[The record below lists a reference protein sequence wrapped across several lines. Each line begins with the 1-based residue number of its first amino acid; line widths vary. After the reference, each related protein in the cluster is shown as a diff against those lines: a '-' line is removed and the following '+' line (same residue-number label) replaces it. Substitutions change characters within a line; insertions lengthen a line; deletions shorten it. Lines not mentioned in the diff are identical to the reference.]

1 MRFPVIIVILVIIIT
16 NTFIANNNITNN
28 NIIIIIII
36 MASNIRVNKCL
47 FSLSYTQIT
56 SEKMTLIFVYFPSFF
71 PSFVFAAFVCSS
83 GTPPT
88 MLNTSNPA
96 SATTTGY
103 GSGSPQGASSSV
115 SASAAHLQ
123 PFIGNIIL
131 VTSFITAKITLEI

>member
-28 NIIIIIII
+28 NIIII

-131 VTSFITAKITLEI
+131 VLVTSFITAKITLDI

>member
-1 MRFPVIIVILVIIIT
+1 MPVL
-16 NTFIANNNITNN
+16 TFLYPDNFGENDPHI
-28 NIIIIIII
+28 
-36 MASNIRVNKCL
+36 CL
-47 FSLSYTQIT
+47 FS
-56 SEKMTLIFVYFPSFF
+56 FFF